1 MVSILVEFREKQKER
16 VKKNEEQK
24 GKFRKNDNSMRAND
38 PTNDIMSIFALT
50 MDNYV
55 TLPKAINA
63 LQERGVK
70 VVSTARFRQSWSP
83 EKLRIV
89 NQTDINVNDLHY
101 CCDKFWTLVD
111 R

>member
-1 MVSILVEFREKQKER
+1 MKNKKENLGR
-16 VKKNEEQK
+16 TTTQ
-24 GKFRKNDNSMRAND
+24 RAKTD
-38 PTNDIMSIFALT
+38 PTNDLMSIFALT